1 MGDVV
6 SLISGTEVDGRTL
19 TTDGIRVGYNDGL
32 GGTLA
37 IDDAEGSEMADQLT
51 ILNSAG
57 LNPPPLIGSGISPAV
72 TGQTKIADLDSGAG
86 IDISDGIQII
96 QNDEVFVVDLSI
108 AETVSD
114 ALIAINRSGPTSER
128 SSKVPKAVSSCGR

>member
-1 MGDVV
+1 MAEP
-6 SLISGTEVDGRTL
+6 SL

-96 QNDEVFVVDLSI
+96 QNDEVFVVDLSN

-114 ALIAINRSGPTSER
+114 ALIAINHSGRHPSGAQR
-128 SSKVPKAVSSCGR
+128 YRMPYPAVVDEEWLGLRRG